1 MDDKDRLTSDIE
13 TLQNEIIE
21 IEGTDTEN
29 EGSQIEGV
37 DAENEWVASEN

>member
-1 MDDKDRLTSDIE
+1 MDDEDRLTSDIE

-37 DAENEWVASEN
+37 DAENE